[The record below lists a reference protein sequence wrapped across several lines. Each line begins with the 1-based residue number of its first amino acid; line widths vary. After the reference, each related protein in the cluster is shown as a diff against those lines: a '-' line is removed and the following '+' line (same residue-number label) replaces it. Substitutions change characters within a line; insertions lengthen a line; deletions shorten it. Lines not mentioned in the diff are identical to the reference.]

1 MKKGILVVCILLFA
15 WILPASAAEEAQ
27 GVAGILDSG
36 EVESAA
42 RASKEAI
49 DEEFSEYFGSFDF
62 QDAVADMM
70 RGGGKLDPQNIFTA
84 ALSLLLSEMRQN
96 ISLILK
102 LCAVCILS
110 VIILNLRDSVEDD
123 GIGQIAFF
131 AVYALCAGILL
142 SLFGTAFQIMKDCT
156 DKLQAFMNTML
167 GALMAVGMAG
177 GNIVTSG
184 AFYPVM
190 TGVCSLM
197 GTILNQLL
205 IPILCFTSVLTIVN
219 RLNDNFHARRL
230 CEVANTCMKWIL
242 CFGFMLFVGVLT
254 IKGVLGANL
263 DALGAKGIKFAVSSF
278 VPVVGG
284 ILSDAVETVAG
295 SGQLIKNSLGT
306 VGLIAVAA
314 ILIVPA
320 LKLAAM
326 VLVLKLTSAILDCIC
341 DKRLSGAIW
350 DMSGTISMALAFVVV
365 YGVLFMV
372 AIASFINA
380 TNSAFMMR

>member
-1 MKKGILVVCILLFA
+1 
-15 WILPASAAEEAQ
+15 
-27 GVAGILDSG
+27 
-36 EVESAA
+36 
-42 RASKEAI
+42 
-49 DEEFSEYFGSFDF
+49 
-62 QDAVADMM
+62 
-70 RGGGKLDPQNIFTA
+70 
-84 ALSLLLSEMRQN
+84 
-96 ISLILK
+96 
-102 LCAVCILS
+102 
-110 VIILNLRDSVEDD
+110 
-123 GIGQIAFF
+123 
-131 AVYALCAGILL
+131 
-142 SLFGTAFQIMKDCT
+142 
-156 DKLQAFMNTML
+156 
-167 GALMAVGMAG
+167 
-177 GNIVTSG
+177 
-184 AFYPVM
+184 
-190 TGVCSLM
+190 
-197 GTILNQLL
+197 
-205 IPILCFTSVLTIVN
+205 
-219 RLNDNFHARRL
+219 
-230 CEVANTCMKWIL
+230 
-242 CFGFMLFVGVLT
+242 MLFVGVLT